1 MSTLSIR
8 IPKSLHDDAREAAR
22 KEDVSL
28 NQFIAI
34 TLAEKVS
41 AIKTNDYLEERAK
54 RGSLKDSQ
62 RIMDKIP
69 HVEPEPYDRL

>member
-8 IPKSLHDDAREAAR
+8 IPKSLHDDAREAAI

-41 AIKTNDYLEERAK
+41 AIKTTDYLEERAK
-54 RGSLKDSQ
+54 RGSLADF
-62 RIMDKIP
+62 RHIMDKIP
-69 HVEPEPYDRL
+69 HAEPEPYDRL

>member
-41 AIKTNDYLEERAK
+41 AIKTSDYLEERAR
-54 RGSLKDSQ
+54 RGSLEDFQ
-62 RIMDKIP
+62 RIMGKIP
-69 HVEPEPYDRL
+69 HVEPEAHDRL

>member
-1 MSTLSIR
+1 MSTLSVR

-22 KEDVSL
+22 KEGISL

-41 AIKTNDYLEERAK
+41 AIKTTNYLEKRAK
-54 RGSLKDSQ
+54 RGSLGDFR
-62 RIMDKIP
+62 RIMDKVP
-69 HVEPEPYDRL
+69 HTEPEPYDKL